1 MLLASP
7 AADVCAEDDTKSTAL
22 HRAAIRGKTEVGR
35 CLILHGAKVDA
46 RDQDGYTALHKAAQW
61 DSEDFVRMLVTEA
74 GAAADV
80 VSKMGESALDLARS
94 DGVKEILQRPR
105 QYRAPTLTAAHR
117 TKPSDIASI
126 PSSGVHTVPAAESN
140 SKLEPHTVP
149 VVEGQVGV
157 EVAGASSSATKLD
170 SNPVSVEPDENEM
183 SSVSRDPPVETE
195 AVTRDGFSAAPSVIV
210 SEPKSETLRVTVS
223 DDVRPS
229 VRERERGTVC
239 DSDIASETPDEQ
251 ALWPGTTTPLE
262 TPQSRS
268 GFPSASASSLG
279 FQDSAVG
286 NKIAPV
292 FSPLSSPRPTRP
304 AISAPPSSANANVS
318 ISAFAPT
325 PVSRPQRREITKI
338 DGEYF
343 SDPEDEEDGQ
353 SHYAEE

>member
-105 QYRAPTLTAAHR
+105 QYRAPTLTAHR

-140 SKLEPHTVP
+140 SKLERHTVP
-149 VVEGQVGV
+149 VEEGQVGV
-157 EVAGASSSATKLD
+157 GEAGTSSSATNLD

-183 SSVSRDPPVETE
+183 RSVSRDPRAETE
-195 AVTRDGFSAAPSVIV
+195 AVTRDGFSAPPSVIL
-210 SEPKSETLRVTVS
+210 SDPKSETLRVTVS

-229 VRERERGTVC
+229 VREREREAVS

-251 ALWPGTTTPLE
+251 ALWPGTTT
-262 TPQSRS
+262 
-268 GFPSASASSLG
+268 
-279 FQDSAVG
+279 
-286 NKIAPV
+286 
-292 FSPLSSPRPTRP
+292 
-304 AISAPPSSANANVS
+304 
-318 ISAFAPT
+318 
-325 PVSRPQRREITKI
+325 
-338 DGEYF
+338 
-343 SDPEDEEDGQ
+343 
-353 SHYAEE
+353 